1 MDRETFDKQLR
12 RFLKKVGI
20 NSQEGIDQAV
30 ERARAAG
37 QLDGAEAVRAEV
49 TVRLPDLGEEVT
61 IADRIRLE

>member
-1 MDRETFDKQLR
+1 MDREIFDKQLR

-30 ERARAAG
+30 ERARDAG
-37 QLDGAEAVRAEV
+37 ELNGTEALRAEV

-61 IADRIRLE
+61 IEDRIRLE